1 MFSSPL
7 AVVNAVPETVPVLLV
22 PPKFTAPAPLPKRMP
37 PAPSVFAL
45 VMVKVTAPA
54 VLKRNVFRDAPAHAP
69 AVVTLMLFVEAVK
82 VLSV

>member
-22 PPKFTAPAPLPKRMP
+22 PPKFTAPAPLPTRMP

-45 VMVKVTAPA
+45 VAVKVTAPA
-54 VLKRNVFRDAPAHAP
+54 VLKRKALRDVPAHAP
-69 AVVTLMLFVEAVK
+69 EVVTLMLFVEAVK
-82 VLSV
+82 VSAV